1 MPRVDPMTSS
11 RIGLVGLGNMGAPVA
26 ARLLQRGHRLL
37 AHDISTERLRDVA
50 KNGAETTAVLAE
62 LAGQCPVVLLSLP
75 NPAAV
80 RAVVDELLEGAKPGL
95 IVIDLSTND
104 PETAR
109 DLARVAATR
118 GMAYIDAP
126 VSGGPSR
133 ALTGELTVMVGGDEQ
148 AVQKTLPLLSDIG
161 AQVEYVGAAGAGSIA
176 KLLNN
181 YVALWGMVG
190 VSQAFLAALALDVS
204 LDRLHEVMS
213 RSSARSYSLDRNFP
227 KIRDKDFSPRFSLTL
242 AQKDLRLGL
251 ELMRGAGLSV
261 FAEKELRSLFDASSG
276 SDGELDVAVIYE
288 RMARLSA
295 AGKQ

>member
-1 MPRVDPMTSS
+1 MTSS